1 MNILLR
7 FAALNKT
14 AHSFLEP
21 YETDPK
27 KAVSLWNNIPIK
39 HLEKVREMIKPLS
52 GLRILFRGPRYDYTR
67 GYTRK
72 ADAVGFSVYQK

>member
-1 MNILLR
+1 MNKLIR

-27 KAVSLWNNIPIK
+27 KAVSLWNNIPIE
-39 HLEKVREMIKPLS
+39 HLEKVREMIKPFG